1 MANIIT
7 NMKEINNM
15 GKYIKDAFG
24 AEEFFIDDFHFFEA
38 REGLWLQVL

>member
-24 AEEFFIDDFHFFEA
+24 AEEFFVDDFQFFEA

>member
-7 NMKEINNM
+7 NTKEINNI
-15 GKYIKDAFG
+15 GKYVKEAFG
-24 AEEFFIDDFHFFEA
+24 AEEFFMDDFHFFEA

>member
-7 NMKEINNM
+7 NTKEINNI
-15 GKYIKDAFG
+15 GKYVKEAFD
-24 AEEFFIDDFHFFEA
+24 AEEFFMDDFHFFEA

>member
-7 NMKEINNM
+7 NMKENNNM

-24 AEEFFIDDFHFFEA
+24 AEEFFVDDFRFFEA
-38 REGLWLQVL
+38 REGLWLQVI

>member
-24 AEEFFIDDFHFFEA
+24 AEEFFVDDFHFFEA
-38 REGLWLQVL
+38 REGL

>member
-7 NMKEINNM
+7 NMKEINNI